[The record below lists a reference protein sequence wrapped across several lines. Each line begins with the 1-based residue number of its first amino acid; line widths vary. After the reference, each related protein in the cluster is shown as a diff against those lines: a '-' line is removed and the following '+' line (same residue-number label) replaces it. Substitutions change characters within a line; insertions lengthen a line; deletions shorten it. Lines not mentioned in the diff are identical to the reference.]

1 MTRRGKAK
9 GLVALLIL
17 LAGLAAAYL
26 REPQSA
32 PRRPE
37 PEGAAPAA
45 RPPVPKGESFQ
56 GRVVGVHD
64 GDTATVLWQQRE
76 IKLRLFGID
85 APETNPAQDYGQRAK
100 QFASQLIFNQDV
112 RVVVRDATLTYG
124 RVVGEIFMLVDGREQ
139 SVNAK
144 LVEAGMAW
152 AYLDY
157 SDAFA
162 AEEARARAAKT
173 GLWASPNPMPPWEF
187 RKERRSR

>member
-1 MTRRGKAK
+1 MARRGKAK
-9 GLVALLIL
+9 GLAALLIL

-26 REPQSA
+26 REPGQT
-32 PRRPE
+32 PGKPE
-37 PEGAAPAA
+37 SEGAATAA
-45 RPPVPKGESFQ
+45 RLPAPKGESFL
-56 GRVVGVHD
+56 GHVVGVHD

-76 IKLRLFGID
+76 IKVRLFGID

-100 QFASQLIFNQDV
+100 QFASQLIFNKDV
-112 RVVVRDATLTYG
+112 RVAVRDETLTYG
-124 RVVGEIFMLVDGREQ
+124 RVVGEIFVTVDGREQ
-139 SVNAK
+139 SANAK

-162 AEEARARAAKT
+162 AEEARARAANA
-173 GLWASPNPMPPWEF
+173 GLWAGSNPVPPWEF